1 MSTFLFFPES
11 DYYVYI
17 EFNFRSSLHKGPYI
31 YDIHENVYLFT
42 HPLPNS
48 PPPLPSFSVGPNGSK
63 LGETPTFP
71 GRRNLGYLAS

>member
-48 PPPLPSFSVGPNGSK
+48 HPLRYTVNTALIMPW
-63 LGETPTFP
+63 LW
-71 GRRNLGYLAS
+71 GY